1 MLRKKPQSK
10 NNSIH
15 PTAGQEIVGLT
26 SAEAARRLQQYGE
39 NVIAKKKR
47 MRPVV
52 AFLKKFQ
59 SPLILLLIAASI
71 VSIFLG
77 QNTDAIIILIMVSMS
92 AILDFV
98 NTRRS
103 EKATQSLISKVAVT
117 ATVVR
122 DSREQELKIN
132 EIVPG
137 DMVQLTAGDIIPA
150 DCVVLTAKDLFINQS
165 ALTGESFPVEK
176 EPATNAIDATL
187 TDTERRDLVFMGSS
201 VVTGYATVRVDKT
214 GASTKYGAIAER
226 LAANP
231 EETDFEK
238 GIKKFSYLIMQVT
251 FVLVVLVFGIN
262 AFVHRGIFES
272 FIFALAIAI
281 GLTPELLPM
290 IIALALSHG
299 SMKMSKKNVIVKNLS
314 SIQNLGSMDILCT
327 DKTGTLTENKITLVR
342 HVDWSGHDSDE
353 VLYFT
358 YLNSIFHTGVKNPL
372 DGAIREF
379 THLDVT
385 GYKKYDELPFDFQRR
400 RESIVVEKENK
411 RTMITKG
418 APEFVLPICKT
429 YRSGG
434 RDLPFDGLNREAAQH
449 EYDALSRDGFRVLG
463 VSYKPAKLQTGPY
476 ANPDERDMNFLG
488 FVAFYDPPKQSVTEA
503 ISELA
508 SLGVEIKI
516 LTGDSELLTEKVCRD
531 IGLPVRGVTTGN
543 ELLHMNDDELIHLAS
558 RTTIFARIAPAQ
570 KERIILILK
579 KAKHSVGYLGDG
591 INDAPALRAADVG
604 ISVNNAVDVAK
615 DTADIILLHKS
626 MRVLRDGVIEG
637 RKTFQNTMKYILMGL
652 SSNFGNMFSMAG
664 LSAILPF
671 FPMLPSQVL
680 LNNLMYDSS
689 QFTIS
694 TDKVD
699 QRDIRKPLK
708 WDISFIRKYMF
719 VFGPISSIFDFA
731 TIGALYYLF
740 HPAVHQFQ
748 AAWFMESLA
757 TQTFVIYVIRT
768 RKIPFIQ
775 SSPSRILL
783 ATTLGSVILG
793 WILPYIFLNKYLKF
807 EPLSW
812 GMLAAI
818 TGLVVIYLVCVQG
831 VKVWFYR
838 HLEKKAAQAR

>member
-1 MLRKKPQSK
+1 MRRHHLQTKDVPAQTTSD
-10 NNSIH
+10 
-15 PTAGQEIVGLT
+15 IVVTGLT
-26 SAEAARRLQQYGE
+26 STEAAQRLQQYGE

-59 SPLILLLIAASI
+59 SPLILLLIGASV

-77 QNTDAIIILIMVSMS
+77 QGTDAVIILIMVAMS

-103 EKATQSLISKVAVT
+103 EKATQSLISKVAIT
-117 ATVVR
+117 ATVIR
-122 DSREQELKIN
+122 DGREQELKIN

-137 DMVQLTAGDIIPA
+137 DIVQLTAGDIIPA

-176 EPATNAIDATL
+176 EPATSAIDAKL

-214 GASTKYGAIAER
+214 GASTKFGAIAER
-226 LAANP
+226 LAATP

-299 SMKMSKKNVIVKNLS
+299 SMNMSKKNVIVKNLS

-353 VLYFT
+353 VLYYT

-379 THLDVT
+379 KHLSVT

-400 RESIVVEKENK
+400 RESIVVEKDGQ
-411 RTMITKG
+411 RTIVTKG
-418 APEFVLPICKT
+418 APEFVMPICKT

-463 VSYKPAKLQTGPY
+463 VSYKPAQLQPGPY
-476 ANPDERDMNFLG
+476 ANTAENAMTFMG
-488 FVAFYDPPKQSVTEA
+488 FVAFYDPPKQDVTEA

-508 SLGVEIKI
+508 ALGVEIKI

-531 IGLPVRGVTTGN
+531 IGLPVRGVATGN
-543 ELLHMNDDELIHLAS
+543 DLLHMGDDELMHLAD

-579 KAKHSVGYLGDG
+579 KARHSVGYLGDG

-615 DTADIILLHKS
+615 DTADIILLQKS
-626 MRVLRDGVIEG
+626 LRVLRDGVIEG

-699 QRDIRKPLK
+699 TQDIQKPLK
-708 WDISFIRKYMF
+708 WDIKFIRKYMF

-768 RKIPFIQ
+768 KKIPFIQ
-775 SSPSRILL
+775 SSPSRLLL
-783 ATTLGSVILG
+783 ATTLGSVLLG
-793 WILPYIFLNKYLKF
+793 WVLPYIFLNKYLKF

-818 TGLVVIYLVCVQG
+818 TGLVIIYLFCVQA

-838 HLEKKAAQAR
+838 RIEKSATLTR

>member
-1 MLRKKPQSK
+1 
-10 NNSIH
+10 
-15 PTAGQEIVGLT
+15 
-26 SAEAARRLQQYGE
+26 
-39 NVIAKKKR
+39 
-47 MRPVV
+47 
-52 AFLKKFQ
+52 
-59 SPLILLLIAASI
+59 
-71 VSIFLG
+71 
-77 QNTDAIIILIMVSMS
+77 
-92 AILDFV
+92 
-98 NTRRS
+98 
-103 EKATQSLISKVAVT
+103 
-117 ATVVR
+117 
-122 DSREQELKIN
+122 
-132 EIVPG
+132 
-137 DMVQLTAGDIIPA
+137 
-150 DCVVLTAKDLFINQS
+150 
-165 ALTGESFPVEK
+165 
-176 EPATNAIDATL
+176 
-187 TDTERRDLVFMGSS
+187 
-201 VVTGYATVRVDKT
+201 
-214 GASTKYGAIAER
+214 
-226 LAANP
+226 
-231 EETDFEK
+231 
-238 GIKKFSYLIMQVT
+238 
-251 FVLVVLVFGIN
+251 
-262 AFVHRGIFES
+262 
-272 FIFALAIAI
+272 
-281 GLTPELLPM
+281 M

-299 SMKMSKKNVIVKNLS
+299 SMRMSKKNVIVKNPS

-353 VLYFT
+353 VLFYT

-379 THLDVT
+379 KHLNVT
-385 GYKKYDELPFDFQRR
+385 GYEKYDELPFDFQRR
-400 RESIVVEKENK
+400 RESIVVEKGGQ
-411 RTMITKG
+411 RTIVTKG
-418 APEFVLPICKT
+418 APEFVFPICKT

-434 RDLPFDGLNREAAQH
+434 RDLQFDGLNREAAQH

-463 VSYKPAKLQTGPY
+463 VAYKPAKIQSGPY
-476 ANPDERDMNFLG
+476 ANKDEREMIFLG

-508 SLGVEIKI
+508 ALGVEIKI

-543 ELLHMNDDELIHLAS
+543 DILHMSDDELMHLAN

-579 KAKHSVGYLGDG
+579 KANHSVGYLGDG

-615 DTADIILLHKS
+615 DTADIILLRKS

-699 QRDIRKPLK
+699 QDDIQKPLK
-708 WDISFIRKYMF
+708 WDIKFIRKYMF
-719 VFGPISSIFDFA
+719 IFGPISSVFDFA
-731 TIGALYYLF
+731 TIGAMYYLF

-768 RKIPFIQ
+768 RKFPFIQ
-775 SSPSRILL
+775 SSPSRLL
-783 ATTLGSVILG
+783 FVSTLASVAIA
-793 WILPYIFLNKYLKF
+793 WILPYIFLNKFLKF

-812 GMLAAI
+812 SMLLAI
-818 TGLVVIYLVCVQG
+818 TGLVVIYLFCVQG
-831 VKVWFYR
+831 VKIWFYR
-838 HLEKKAAQAR
+838 RIERKAALAR